1 MGRDDDGE
9 PVTSCV
15 VEYVSGQIGSV
26 TIGRTKLNNTQ
37 FEILHELGRSLELNG
52 IPVPDTIPEERIN
65 RRMIAKVVSLRT
77 LSDNYFSS
85 SAGGSDTSD
94 TNRDTIRKRLQ
105 RTLKKLE
112 TAEIVGIWDGF
123 VWEKCWKK

>member
-37 FEILHELGRSLELNG
+37 FEVLQELRRSLELNG
-52 IPVPDTIPEERIN
+52 VPIPDAIPNDRIN
-65 RRMIAKVVSLRT
+65 RRMITKVVSLRT
-77 LSDNYFSS
+77 LQDNYFSS
-85 SAGGSDTSD
+85 SADSSDTSD
-94 TNRDTIRKRLQ
+94 KNRDTIRKRLQ
-105 RTLKKLE
+105 RTTKKLD
-112 TAEIVGIWDGF
+112 TLEIIGIWNGF
-123 VWEKCWKK
+123 VWEK